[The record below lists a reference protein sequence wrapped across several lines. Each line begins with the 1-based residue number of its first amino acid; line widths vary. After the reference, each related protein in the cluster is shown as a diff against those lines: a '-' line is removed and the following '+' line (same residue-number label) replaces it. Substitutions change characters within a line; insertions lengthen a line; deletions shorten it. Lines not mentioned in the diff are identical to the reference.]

1 MLQRH
6 LATPRAQALA
16 AVLGGLLV
24 VFVLRLGYVQLL
36 QHDYYVS
43 RLIASK
49 SSNFVCAPSAVR
61 YTPWMVLLP
70 PNLS

>member
-43 RLIASK
+43 QADSE
-49 SSNFVCAPSAVR
+49 SSNFVCVPSAVR